1 MESDLQKQNIILPS
15 STKINTQIFAFE
27 QVMIACPEENLQTE
41 IFILQKVTKNFGI
54 EISTEKTETNIYF
67 SGQVPV
73 RYKMVVD
80 KNVYNKKEF

>member
-41 IFILQKVTKNFGI
+41 IFILH
-54 EISTEKTETNIYF
+54 F
-67 SGQVPV
+67 SSSQSPATTVS
-73 RYKMVVD
+73 KH
-80 KNVYNKKEF
+80 